1 MKNYQIYFLV
11 DVDVAELHVLNSHR
25 TETQQTT
32 KKRGEKR
39 LQRCQFV
46 QKTKDRK
53 HVSMRQIQIF
63 NKIHLPFGSPTRN
76 ILEIVPDCT
85 TSYQAA

>member
-32 KKRGEKR
+32 KKKGGEETTALPVRTKNKR
-39 LQRCQFV
+39 
-46 QKTKDRK
+46 QKTCIDATN
-53 HVSMRQIQIF
+53 SNIQQVAR
-63 NKIHLPFGSPTRN
+63 S
-76 ILEIVPDCT
+76 V
-85 TSYQAA
+85 AALR

>member
-32 KKRGEKR
+32 KKGERRDYSVASSYKK
-39 LQRCQFV
+39 
-46 QKTKDRK
+46 QKTENMYRCAKFKYSTKFTFLLD
-53 HVSMRQIQIF
+53 HPQ
-63 NKIHLPFGSPTRN
+63 
-76 ILEIVPDCT
+76 EI
-85 TSYQAA
+85 Y

>member
-32 KKRGEKR
+32 KKGGEETTALPVRTKNKR
-39 LQRCQFV
+39 
-46 QKTKDRK
+46 QKTCIDATN
-53 HVSMRQIQIF
+53 SNIQQVAR
-63 NKIHLPFGSPTRN
+63 S
-76 ILEIVPDCT
+76 V
-85 TSYQAA
+85 AALR